1 MRAIQKMQQP
11 CVSLLAIPLIVMV
24 LIIVSVIVM
33 IRVVVVVL
41 VLAVYEEFGWA
52 LCLVPMSTC
61 RYNEGAV

>member
-1 MRAIQKMQQP
+1 ML
-11 CVSLLAIPLIVMV
+11 VSLLAIPLIVMV
-24 LIIVSVIVM
+24 LIIVSVSVIVM

>member
-11 CVSLLAIPLIVMV
+11 CVSLLAIPPIVMV
-24 LIIVSVIVM
+24 LIIVSVI
-33 IRVVVVVL
+33 VL